1 MKNKEG
7 KLWETQSQMML
18 RDGGL
23 DNAMLRWFIILN
35 RKYLILEVLAQH
47 IYLFL
52 KKWYY
57 ILECAHYCYVPALDN
72 TQIIVPV
79 YPILG
84 NI

>member
-1 MKNKEG
+1 MKNKEE
-7 KLWETQSQMML
+7 KLGETQSQMML

-47 IYLFL
+47 IYLF
-52 KKWYY
+52 KKNDIIYC
-57 ILECAHYCYVPALDN
+57 IECAHYCYVPALDN

-79 YPILG
+79 
-84 NI
+84 